1 MIGNIL
7 DNAIEAIAPLERK
20 KIELLFLKQN
30 SNRVII
36 CKNTIAESVL
46 VKNKDLHSTKKVDGS
61 HGYGHIIINKIV
73 EDYHGMV
80 DYYEEDGMFG
90 VQVVLPISY

>member
-1 MIGNIL
+1 MGNIL

-46 VKNKDLHSTKKVDGS
+46 AKNKDLNSTKTADGT

-73 EDYHGMV
+73 QDYNGMV
-80 DYYEEDGMFG
+80 EYFEEDGMFG
-90 VQVVLPISY
+90 VQVILPMK